1 MAKNRKA
8 TCELLLP
15 AATGWERWSTAE
27 DGTLNR
33 VETSS
38 GEPLSFSKD
47 VQRRVLALPVSQTW
61 VLPAW
66 LKGEAAHMR
75 DMAQL
80 HLERL
85 GVRSGVDDQTMQ
97 VRLLTE
103 NDGAHLVSIV
113 ALKDEPTPLENL
125 NPFPDEVLPSVAWRC
140 VPLNSIVVWREL
152 GRLVVAISS
161 MEGVIYS
168 SPLSSVRLDEHAL
181 GELNNICL
189 QLGFQKVLARV
200 DAIVLWLEDEG
211 DPEQIRRVT
220 GIPAIR
226 EDIPAPVLLAKDA
239 SALKPLDLRLE
250 EQRQDKAARNR
261 LLALTAGALVAAG
274 IAIVATLTSMAVRER
289 NDLREK
295 VASLAPRA
303 ARVMDHQR
311 AWKEAAPAVDPSQSV
326 MQLLMDCMSPESST
340 EVTMMHFE
348 YTPTNLILRGRT
360 PDTSLALRYAQEMK
374 ENEALLAF
382 TWETPPPAIN
392 NSDNS
397 ATFEMKGTRP

>member
-15 AATGWERWSTAE
+15 AATGWERWTAID
-27 DGTLNR
+27 DGTLSR

-38 GEPLSFSKD
+38 GDPLSFSKD
-47 VQRRVLALPVSQTW
+47 TQRRVLTLPVAQTW

-66 LKGEAAHMR
+66 LKGEASHMR

-85 GVRSGVDDQTMQ
+85 GVRSGDDEQTMQ

-103 NDGAHLVSIV
+103 NDGAHLVAIT
-113 ALKDEPTPLENL
+113 ALKGEPTPLENL
-125 NPFPDEVLPSVAWRC
+125 NPFPDEVVASVAWRC
-140 VPLNSIVVWREL
+140 VPLNSIVIWREL

-189 QLGFQKVLARV
+189 QLGFQRVLARV
-200 DAIVLWLEDEG
+200 DCIVLWLEDEG
-211 DPEQIRRVT
+211 DLEQIRRVT
-220 GIPAIR
+220 GIAAVR
-226 EDIPAPVLLAKDA
+226 EDMPDPVMSPKG
-239 SALKPLDLRLE
+239 SSTLKPLDLRLE
-250 EQRQDKAARNR
+250 KQRQDKSARNR
-261 LLALTAGALVAAG
+261 LMALTAGALVAAA
-274 IAIVATLTSMAVRER
+274 IAIIATLTSIAVRER
-289 NDLREK
+289 NTLREQ
-295 VASLAPRA
+295 VANLTPRA

-326 MQLLMDCMSPESST
+326 MQLLMNCMSPPSST

-374 ENEALLAF
+374 ENEELLAF
-382 TWETPPPAIN
+382 TWETPPPQIN
-392 NSDNS
+392 NADNS
-397 ATFEMKGTRP
+397 ATFEMKGSRP